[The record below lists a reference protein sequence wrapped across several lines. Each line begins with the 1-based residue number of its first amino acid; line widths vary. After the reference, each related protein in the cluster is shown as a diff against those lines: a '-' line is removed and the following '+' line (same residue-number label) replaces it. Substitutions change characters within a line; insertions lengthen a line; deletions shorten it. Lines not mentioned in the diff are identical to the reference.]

1 MILPDNL
8 NVGENNV
15 NKSRIRACMT
25 CFNTFLDESLNYLEI
40 ISRTDNMMIFLHLIR
55 KRKNGVDSKIGLR
68 IG

>member
-8 NVGENNV
+8 DVGENNV
-15 NKSRIRACMT
+15 NKDT
-25 CFNTFLDESLNYLEI
+25 CEHDLLKHFLDEPLDYLEI

>member
-1 MILPDNL
+1 
-8 NVGENNV
+8 
-15 NKSRIRACMT
+15 MT

-40 ISRTDNMMIFLHLIR
+40 ISRTDNMMIFLHLII